1 MIPVKVRQVSPTE
14 LRIEWDDGHVGRYTM
29 QTLRDNCPCASCRIE
44 REEAEGTMTLPV
56 LTPGKYDLRGVEP
69 VGSYA
74 LQISWGDG
82 HRTGIYTYEYLRQL
96 CECENCVDATAHQ

>member
-1 MIPVKVRQVSPTE
+1 MNPVKVRQVSPTE
-14 LRIEWDDGHVGRYTM
+14 LSIEWDDGHASRYTL
-29 QTLRDNCPCASCRIE
+29 QTLRNNCPCASCKME
-44 REEAEGTMTLPV
+44 REGTEGTMTLPV
-56 LTPGKYDLRGVEP
+56 LTPSKYELSGVDP

-96 CECENCVDATAHQ
+96 CECDICVKTAAR